1 MKSKKPAFKVL
12 LVLDNAAGQMQDL
25 GLNHQTTQVENLSST
40 LTSIL
45 QLLSQGIVTAFK
57 RTFATLPALF
67 WMHMRMG
74 LLLVSVDVEN

>member
-1 MKSKKPAFKVL
+1 VKPKKPAFKTL
-12 LVLDNAAGQMQDL
+12 LVLDNASGHMQDL
-25 GLNHQTTQVENLSST
+25 GLNHLTTQVENLSST

-45 QLLSQGIVTAFK
+45 QLLSQGIITAFK

-74 LLLVSVDVEN
+74 PLLVSVDVEN